1 MNDTIQILLQYGYV
15 VLFIFVL
22 AEQVGL
28 PIPAVPVLLGVGALA
43 GAGRMSLAPALCVA
57 LVASLAPDIVWYELG
72 RRRGGRVLRVLCRIS
87 LEPDSCVR
95 RAEDSFVKHGRG
107 VLLIAKFFPG
117 LSTVA
122 PPLAGVVGIA
132 RRQFILLDSA
142 AALVWAGTWT
152 AVGYVFSD
160 ALELVVSDSARLGNV
175 VLIVAVAGLVVY
187 VAIKFTQRRLFLRS
201 LRIARITVDELKDR
215 LANGDADLTV
225 VDTRSSFELNLTP
238 YAIPGALRIAADD
251 IDRRHLEIPR
261 DREIVVYCT

>member
-1 MNDTIQILLQYGYV
+1 MDDTIQILLQYGYV
-15 VLFIFVL
+15 VLFTFVL

-43 GAGRMSLAPALCVA
+43 GAGRMSLVPALCVA
-57 LVASLAPDIVWYELG
+57 LVASLVPDVVWYELG
-72 RRRGGRVLRVLCRIS
+72 RRRGGRVLRLLCRIS
-87 LEPDSCVR
+87 LEPDSCIR

-122 PPLAGVVGIA
+122 PPLAGVVGIS

-142 AALVWAGTWT
+142 AALVWAGAWG
-152 AVGYVFSD
+152 AVGYAFSD
-160 ALELVVSDSARLGNV
+160 ALELIVADSARLGNL
-175 VLIVAVAGLVVY
+175 VLVVAVGGLVLY
-187 VAIKFTQRRLFLRS
+187 IAIKFTQRQLFLRS
-201 LRIARITVDELKDR
+201 LRIARITVDELRER
-215 LANGDADLTV
+215 LASGDGGVAV
-225 VDTRSSFELNLTP
+225 VDTRSPLELKVAP
-238 YAIPGALRIAADD
+238 YTVPGARWIAAED